1 MPSLLFTN
9 PDLKPF
15 PPPGRCPTK
24 WAILAGL
31 GTLFFACGA
40 LAAPPNFV
48 QSNSSTPTAPQ
59 SQVTVPFKS
68 SQTVGNLNVVVV
80 GWNDASA
87 QVLSLTDS
95 QGNIYQL
102 AVGPTVLTDSP
113 ALSQSIYYAKN
124 ISAATA
130 GANTVTLTFTKAA
143 GYPDVRIVEYSGIDP
158 VTPVDVVVGATGNS
172 VTSSSSAVITKNAL
186 DLLVGANII
195 WTVTGSPG
203 SGFIQRMITSDG
215 DIVEDRVVTAVGSYS
230 ASANLNTSGAWIMQM
245 VAFRAAGS
253 PASTPSP
260 TPTPTPT
267 PTPPPVALAYVQGN
281 DATPQSP
288 LASVTV
294 PYTIAQGAG
303 DLNVVIVGWNGSTS
317 QVSSVTDSKGNVYQL
332 AVGPTVLTGPPAIS
346 QSIYY
351 AKCILPAAAG
361 ANVVTVNLN
370 AAANYV
376 DLRIVEYCGVD
387 QVSPLEVSAAATGSS
402 ATTSSGTLITKN
414 ATDLLVGANT
424 VWTSTTGPGAGFT
437 QRLLTNDGDI
447 VQDRTLTAAGSYSAP
462 APLSSAGPWIAQ
474 AATFRTASSAA
485 PTPTPTPTGPPKT
498 TPTPIPTA
506 TPTTTPTLTPTP
518 TPTPITTPPPTPTPT
533 PITTPTPV
541 STPTPT
547 PSPTDSVSLSWS
559 AETATTN
566 PATNAVGYKLSTGFS
581 SGSYTQVTD
590 LGKATSVTVPMQ
602 KSGSTYF
609 FVVTAYNNAG
619 VSGPSS
625 NEVSAKAP

>member
-1 MPSLLFTN
+1 MPSLLFTD

-15 PPPGRCPTK
+15 PPPGRYPAK
-24 WAILAGL
+24 LAILAGL
-31 GTLFFACGA
+31 GTLFLACGA
-40 LAAPPNFV
+40 LAASPNFV

-113 ALSQSIYYAKN
+113 AISQSIYYAKN

-143 GYPDVRIVEYSGIDP
+143 GYPDVRIMEYSGIDP

-172 VTSSSSAVITKNAL
+172 VTSASSAVITKNAL
-186 DLLVGANII
+186 DLLVGANTV

-215 DIVEDRVVTAVGSYS
+215 DIVEDRVVTAAGSYS
-230 ASANLNTSGAWIMQM
+230 ASANLNSSGAWIMQM
-245 VAFRAAGS
+245 VAFRAASS
-253 PASTPSP
+253 PAATPSP

-281 DATPQSP
+281 NATPQSP

-332 AVGPTVLTGPPAIS
+332 AVGPTVLTGPPAFS

-351 AKCILPAAAG
+351 SKNILPAAAG

-376 DLRIVEYCGVD
+376 DLRVLEYRGVD
-387 QVSPLEVSAAATGSS
+387 QVSPFEVSAAATGSS

-447 VQDRTLTAAGSYSAP
+447 AQDRTLTAAGSYSAA

-474 AATFRTASSAA
+474 AATFRTAGSAA
-485 PTPTPTPTGPPKT
+485 PSPTPTPTP
-498 TPTPIPTA
+498 
-506 TPTTTPTLTPTP
+506 
-518 TPTPITTPPPTPTPT
+518 
-533 PITTPTPV
+533 
-541 STPTPT
+541 
-547 PSPTDSVSLSWS
+547 
-559 AETATTN
+559 
-566 PATNAVGYKLSTGFS
+566 
-581 SGSYTQVTD
+581 
-590 LGKATSVTVPMQ
+590 
-602 KSGSTYF
+602 
-609 FVVTAYNNAG
+609 
-619 VSGPSS
+619 
-625 NEVSAKAP
+625 

>member
-1 MPSLLFTN
+1 MLSLLFTN

-15 PPPGRCPTK
+15 PPPGRCPAK
-24 WAILAGL
+24 LAILAGL
-31 GTLFFACGA
+31 GTLFLACGA

-48 QSNSSTPTAPQ
+48 QSNSSTPSTPQ
-59 SQVTVPFKS
+59 SQVTVPFES

-95 QGNIYQL
+95 EGNIYQL

-143 GYPDVRIVEYSGIDP
+143 GYPDVRIMEYSGIDP

-172 VTSSSSAVITKNAL
+172 VTSGSGAVITKNAL

-260 TPTPTPT
+260 TATPTPT
-267 PTPPPVALAYVQGN
+267 PTPVALAYVQGN
-281 DATPQSP
+281 NATPQSP

-317 QVSSVTDSKGNVYQL
+317 QVSSVADSKGNVYQL
-332 AVGPTVLTGPPAIS
+332 AVGPTVLTGPPAFS

-351 AKCILPAAAG
+351 AKNVLPAAAG

-447 VQDRTLTAAGSYSAP
+447 VEDRTLTAAGSYSAA

-518 TPTPITTPPPTPTPT
+518 TPTPT
-533 PITTPTPV
+533 PITTPTPG
-541 STPTPT
+541 STPSTSPAP
-547 PSPTDSVSLSWS
+547 PSSVSLSWS

-581 SGSYTQVTD
+581 SGNYTQVTD
-590 LGKATSVTVPMQ
+590 LGNATSVTIPMQ